1 MSTMTIEPP
10 HRHPNDPPTRS
21 FDEES
26 SAVAGGLMVYGTVAV
41 IALVLLFAASRPIR
55 AALNDDGGDPSSWG
69 DVEGPAPDAGVATD
83 TSSVLQHPQAESTT
97 RVADRDDYEM
107 RVDRCGYS
115 DGRFVAVGRFTNT
128 SEIRQTF
135 DAKIAAFDT
144 ADEFAGAYRAFVS
157 AIDPGRTL
165 DWTVSLDEGGSGEMT
180 CRELEVL
187 TNKLLDT
194 SRDAPAASDTPLP
207 ASRPNN

>member
-1 MSTMTIEPP
+1 MGTMTFEPP
-10 HRHPNDPPTRS
+10 QRHPNDPPPRS
-21 FDEES
+21 FDDES

-41 IALVLLFAASRPIR
+41 IFLLLISAAWRPIR
-55 AALNDDGGDPSSWG
+55 AALNEDGGDSPSWR
-69 DVEGPAPDAGVATD
+69 DPEGSAAVIGIATD
-83 TSSVLQHPQAESTT
+83 SSDAFQQPESKQTT
-97 RVADRDDYEM
+97 RVADPSDYEM
-107 RVDRCGYS
+107 RVDRCEYS

-165 DWTVSLDEGGSGEMT
+165 DWKVSLEDGGTGELT

-187 TNKLLDT
+187 TNKLLDK